1 MYVWTWHHKEQ
12 VTLPQR
18 GSMLLD
24 LSHLSHF
31 GAKHKK
37 YDHILEWPE
46 HKMDLIQLDRHG
58 MFLQGRTAKTMFA
71 ESSWFPTSHPKWLI
85 GVMQRNVRLYWCC
98 ITRKMPL
105 LHHCDSHQRAPLLNL
120 ANRCFISDTSGNEN
134 DHNYIF
140 LASTCMFDWFLLCVH
155 WPGALVQ
162 IRGSILGSSLQ
173 VLKLSIYMT
182 CIYGTFRRGWNKALF
197 LTTWPV
203 LPADFIKSNYLR
215 SSHKNRFII
224 HIQRAVITNGLMR
237 TPFDIL
243 D

>member
-1 MYVWTWHHKEQ
+1 MITFWNDPSTKWTSSNWTDMECFCKEEQQKRCLQNQ
-12 VTLPQR
+12 VDFQR
-18 GSMLLD
+18 
-24 LSHLSHF
+24 
-31 GAKHKK
+31 
-37 YDHILEWPE
+37 
-46 HKMDLIQLDRHG
+46 LIQNDWLVWCRE
-58 MFLQGRTAKTMFA
+58 MFDF
-71 ESSWFPTSHPKWLI
+71 I
-85 GVMQRNVRLYWCC
+85 GVALPEKCHFYTSVTA
-98 ITRKMPL
+98 IKEP
-105 LHHCDSHQRAPLLNL
+105 PLLNL
-120 ANRCFISDTSGNEN
+120 ANRCFISDTSGNKN

-140 LASTCMFDWFLLCVH
+140 LPSTCMFDWFLLCVH

-162 IRGSILGSSLQ
+162 IRGSIVGSSLQ

-182 CIYGTFRRGWNKALF
+182 CIYGMFRRGWNKALF

-215 SSHKNRFII
+215 SSHKNSFII